1 MVVMHVA
8 RDGWPFI
15 VGLPVVLG
23 LLALGANA
31 AGWPATARGLGI
43 AAAVGC
49 GFMLFFFRDPDR
61 EPPSDP
67 DAVLSGADGVVMEIA
82 EEPEPEFIGGP
93 AVRISVF
100 LSVFNVHVNRAPVAG
115 RVTALKYTPGRF
127 LFAFDNR
134 ASRVNENNSI
144 LIDGGR
150 VRCLTRQIVGPVARR
165 VVHWLAPNQELQKG
179 DRIGMMKFGSRLD
192 VYLPKGSAE
201 IVVKKGDRVRAGET
215 VMARLVTPDA
225 G

>member
-1 MVVMHVA
+1 MRIA

-15 VGLPVVLG
+15 FGVPGVLG
-23 LLALGANA
+23 VLALGAAA
-31 AGWPATARGLGI
+31 AGWNCAARVL
-43 AAAVGC
+43 AVLAVVGG
-49 GFMLFFFRDPDR
+49 GFMVFFFRDPDR
-61 EPPSDP
+61 TPPSDP
-67 DAVLSGADGVVMEIA
+67 AALLSGADGRVMAIV
-82 EEPEPEFIGGP
+82 EEPEPEFIGGD
-93 AVRISVF
+93 AIRISVF

-115 RVTALKYTPGRF
+115 RVRAIKYTPGRF

-144 LIDGGR
+144 LIDGGP

-165 VVHWLAPNQELQKG
+165 VVHWLTPNQELQKG

-192 VYLPKGSAE
+192 VFFPRGTVEVLVTRGMN
-201 IVVKKGDRVRAGET
+201 VRAGET
-215 VMARLVTPDA
+215 VLARLVSRSS

>member
-1 MVVMHVA
+1 MRIA

-15 VGLPVVLG
+15 FGVPGVLG
-23 LLALGANA
+23 ALALGAAA
-31 AGWPATARGLGI
+31 AGWMPAARALGVL
-43 AAAVGC
+43 AAVGG
-49 GFMLFFFRDPDR
+49 GFMVFFFRDPDR
-61 EPPSDP
+61 TPPPDP
-67 DAVLSGADGVVMEIA
+67 DAVLSGADGRVMEIA
-82 EEPEPEFIGGP
+82 EEPEPEFIGGD

-115 RVTALKYTPGRF
+115 RVRALKYTPGRF

-144 LIDGGR
+144 LIDGGC

-165 VVHWLAPNQELQKG
+165 VVHWLTPNQELQRG
-179 DRIGMMKFGSRLD
+179 ERIGMMKFGSRLD
-192 VYLPKGSAE
+192 VFFPRGTVE
-201 IVVKKGDRVRAGET
+201 ILVTRGMKVRAGET
-215 VMARLVTPDA
+215 VLARLVSQDS

>member
-1 MVVMHVA
+1 
-8 RDGWPFI
+8 
-15 VGLPVVLG
+15 
-23 LLALGANA
+23 
-31 AGWPATARGLGI
+31 
-43 AAAVGC
+43 
-49 GFMLFFFRDPDR
+49 
-61 EPPSDP
+61 
-67 DAVLSGADGVVMEIA
+67 MEIV
-82 EEPEPEFIGGP
+82 EEPEPEFIGGD

-165 VVHWLAPNQELQKG
+165 VVHWLTLNQELQKG
-179 DRIGMMKFGSRLD
+179 DRVGMMKFGSRLD
-192 VYLPKGSAE
+192 VYLPRGSAE
-201 IVVKKGDRVRAGET
+201 IVVKKGMKVRAGET
-215 VMARLVTPDA
+215 VLARLVRQDA